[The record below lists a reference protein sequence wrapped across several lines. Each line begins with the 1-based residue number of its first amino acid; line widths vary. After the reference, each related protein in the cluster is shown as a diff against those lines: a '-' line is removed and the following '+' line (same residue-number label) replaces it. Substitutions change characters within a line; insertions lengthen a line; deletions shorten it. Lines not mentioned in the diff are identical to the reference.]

1 MKCRK
6 PYFQPVE
13 ASTSLLISRE
23 RCQYPPPEDSAPVYR
38 RGRETTV
45 TRPAGRLGQV
55 NCFKGHHHHQRT
67 FACCIVPLNEH
78 CLITHTVNDILVV
91 PWLLRAGLPAAA
103 SARAPALVRTTLQE
117 KRLMQTLHRVWV
129 PNNHPSTF
137 ACRLFIAGAGSASA
151 ATLSGSALL
160 MGRRLF
166 PI

>member
-6 PYFQPVE
+6 PCFQPVE
-13 ASTSLLISRE
+13 ASNSLLISRE

-55 NCFKGHHHHQRT
+55 NCFKGLHRHRQT
-67 FACCIVPLNEH
+67 FSCCIVPLNEH
-78 CLITHTVNDILVV
+78 CLITHAVNDILVV
-91 PWLLRAGLPAAA
+91 PWLLRAGLPSGTICTGSSTGSDHTAGETPDANPG
-103 SARAPALVRTTLQE
+103 SGFLTTIPQLLHVDYSLLGLGAL
-117 KRLMQTLHRVWV
+117 RLLL
-129 PNNHPSTF
+129 S
-137 ACRLFIAGAGSASA
+137 
-151 ATLSGSALL
+151 LSGSALL